1 MLPIND
7 PTVVAEVTAC
17 CEAYEKALIANDIP
31 ALNRFFWNSP
41 HAVRFGAGEQLYG
54 AEAIAAFRQQRV
66 INFSERRTLR
76 FTVLA
81 LGQETAVAML
91 EFSVVVAGQTRR
103 GRQTQVWSHFENE
116 GWQIVS
122 AHVSHATTPPVEG
135 WLGFVD
141 RASAAV
147 DLRVDPAYRA
157 GVAEN
162 LIRTAELSAPLL
174 AFVLPETAESAPA
187 FSP

>member
-1 MLPIND
+1 MPAIND
-7 PTVVAEVTAC
+7 PNVVAEVTAC

-41 HAVRFGAGEQLYG
+41 NAVRFGAGEQLYG

-66 INFSERRTLR
+66 INFTDRRTVR

-103 GRQTQVWSHFENE
+103 GRQTQVWSRFENE

-122 AHVSHATTPPVEG
+122 AHVSHAAMPAGGEWAAFVE
-135 WLGFVD
+135 

-147 DLRVDPAYRA
+147 DLRLDPAYKA
-157 GVAEN
+157 GVTEN
-162 LIRTAELSAPLL
+162 LIRTADISAPLL
-174 AFVLPETAESAPA
+174 AFILPDATESAPV